1 MLRTGDANCLHQDGR
16 TSPLV
21 DRVGLFIVL
30 LVMAIL
36 AIMTYI
42 ELW

>member
-1 MLRTGDANCLHQDGR
+1 M
-16 TSPLV
+16 

>member
-1 MLRTGDANCLHQDGR
+1 MLQVSQRVVLHQDGR
-16 TSPLV
+16 TRPLV

-30 LVMAIL
+30 LVMAVL
-36 AIMTYI
+36 AIMTYV

>member
-1 MLRTGDANCLHQDGR
+1 
-16 TSPLV
+16 V

-36 AIMTYI
+36 AIMTCI

>member
-1 MLRTGDANCLHQDGR
+1 
-16 TSPLV
+16 V

-36 AIMTYI
+36 AIMTYV

>member
-1 MLRTGDANCLHQDGR
+1 
-16 TSPLV
+16 V